1 MYFVSWKRYTLIGGI
16 LLDIGNLA
24 KKVQTPHW
32 SRVLFRKDFIMAE
45 TKSGDT
51 TSTNVASQTSQ
62 RSLSPIEASVTVLD
76 EAKTSKGKT
85 SIANGVVAKI
95 VGIAAR
101 EIDGV
106 KDVVGTGAGA
116 TISGLATRVT
126 RGDTRAQGVS
136 VEVGEREAAASINI
150 IAYYGISIP
159 QLADAIRRNII
170 DRVES
175 ITGLSVVA
183 VDIAV
188 VDLYFEEE
196 EKAEEEPR
204 VH

>member
-1 MYFVSWKRYTLIGGI
+1 MYFVFWRGI
-16 LLDIGNLA
+16 LLDIGNLVRSSA
-24 KKVQTPHW
+24 NTSLVYN
-32 SRVLFRKDFIMAE
+32 LFRKDFIMAE
-45 TKSGDT
+45 TKTGET
-51 TSTNVASQTSQ
+51 TSTNVAGQTSQ
-62 RSLSPIEASVTVLD
+62 RGLTAIEASVTVLD
-76 EAKTSKGKT
+76 DSKTSKGKT
-85 SIANGVVAKI
+85 TIANGVVAKI

-106 KDVVGTGAGA
+106 KDVVGIGAGA

-126 RGDTRAQGVS
+126 RGDTRSQGVS

-150 IAYYGISIP
+150 IAYYGVSIP

-175 ITGLSVVA
+175 MTGLSVVA

-188 VDLYFEEE
+188 IDLYFEEDEKE
-196 EKAEEEPR
+196 EAEPR

>member
-1 MYFVSWKRYTLIGGI
+1 
-16 LLDIGNLA
+16 
-24 KKVQTPHW
+24 
-32 SRVLFRKDFIMAE
+32 MAE
-45 TKSGDT
+45 TRTGDT
-51 TSTNVASQTSQ
+51 TSTTVTSQTSQ
-62 RSLSPIEASVTVLD
+62 RGLTPIEGSVTVLN
-76 EAKTSKGKT
+76 ESKTSKGKT
-85 SIANGVVAKI
+85 TIANGVVAKI

-106 KDVVGTGAGA
+106 KDVVNIGAGA

-126 RGDTRAQGVS
+126 RGDTRAHGVS

-150 IAYYGISIP
+150 IAYYGVSIP
-159 QLADAIRRNII
+159 QLADAIRRNVI

-175 ITGLSVVA
+175 MTGLSVVA

-196 EKAEEEPR
+196 EKEEEPR

>member
-1 MYFVSWKRYTLIGGI
+1 
-16 LLDIGNLA
+16 
-24 KKVQTPHW
+24 
-32 SRVLFRKDFIMAE
+32 MAE
-45 TKSGDT
+45 TRTGDA
-51 TSTNVASQTSQ
+51 TSTNVAGQTSQ
-62 RSLSPIEASVTVLD
+62 RGLTPVEASVTVLD
-76 EAKTSKGKT
+76 DKVTKGKT
-85 SIANGVVAKI
+85 TIANGVVAKI

-126 RGDTRAQGVS
+126 RGDTRSQGVN

-150 IAYYGISIP
+150 IAYYGVSIP

-175 ITGLSVVA
+175 MTGLSVVA

-188 VDLYFEEE
+188 VDLYFEEDEKE
-196 EKAEEEPR
+196 EAEPR

>member
-1 MYFVSWKRYTLIGGI
+1 LFIGEVHSIVEGTSSETPQKFRRITL
-16 LLDIGNLA
+16 LL
-24 KKVQTPHW
+24 
-32 SRVLFRKDFIMAE
+32 RKDFIMAE
-45 TKSGDT
+45 TRTGDT
-51 TSTNVASQTSQ
+51 TSTNVAGQASQ
-62 RSLSPIEASVTVLD
+62 RGLTPIEASVTVLND
-76 EAKTSKGKT
+76 AKTSKGKT
-85 SIANGVVAKI
+85 TIANGVVAKI

-106 KDVVGTGAGA
+106 KDVVSTGAGG

-150 IAYYGISIP
+150 IAYYGVSIP
-159 QLADAIRRNII
+159 QLADAIRRNVI

-175 ITGLSVVA
+175 MTGLTVIA

-188 VDLYFEEE
+188 TDLYFEEE
-196 EKAEEEPR
+196 EKEDQHPR
-204 VH
+204 VQ

>member
-1 MYFVSWKRYTLIGGI
+1 L
-16 LLDIGNLA
+16 
-24 KKVQTPHW
+24 
-32 SRVLFRKDFIMAE
+32 LFRKDFIMAE
-45 TKSGDT
+45 TRTGDT
-51 TSTNVASQTSQ
+51 TSTNVAGQTSQ
-62 RSLSPIEASVTVLD
+62 RGLTPVEASVTVLND
-76 EAKTSKGKT
+76 SKTSKGKT
-85 SIANGVVAKI
+85 TIANGVVAKI

-106 KDVVGTGAGA
+106 KAVVGTGAGA

-126 RGDTRAQGVS
+126 RGDTRSQGVS

-150 IAYYGISIP
+150 IAYYGVSIP

-170 DRVES
+170 DRVETM
-175 ITGLSVVA
+175 TGLSVVA

-188 VDLYFEEE
+188 VDLYFEDD
-196 EKAEEEPR
+196 EKEEEEPR

>member
-1 MYFVSWKRYTLIGGI
+1 
-16 LLDIGNLA
+16 
-24 KKVQTPHW
+24 
-32 SRVLFRKDFIMAE
+32 MAE
-45 TKSGDT
+45 TRTGDSAA
-51 TSTNVASQTSQ
+51 TSVASQTSQ
-62 RSLSPIEASVTVLD
+62 RGLTPMETSVTVPND
-76 EAKTSKGKT
+76 SKTSKGKT
-85 SIANGVVAKI
+85 TIANGVVAKI

-106 KDVVGTGAGA
+106 RAVVGTGAGA

-126 RGDTRAQGVS
+126 RGDTRSQGVS

-150 IAYYGISIP
+150 IAYYGVSIP

-175 ITGLSVVA
+175 MTGLSVVA
-183 VDIAV
+183 VDISV
-188 VDLYFEEE
+188 VDLYFEED
-196 EKAEEEPR
+196 EKEEEEPR

>member
-1 MYFVSWKRYTLIGGI
+1 
-16 LLDIGNLA
+16 
-24 KKVQTPHW
+24 
-32 SRVLFRKDFIMAE
+32 MAE
-45 TKSGDT
+45 TKTGDT
-51 TSTNVASQTSQ
+51 TTASIASQTSQ
-62 RSLSPIEASVTVLD
+62 RGLTPIDAEVTVLTD
-76 EAKTSKGKT
+76 SKASKGKT
-85 SIANGVVAKI
+85 TIANGVVAKI

-106 KDVVGTGAGA
+106 KAVVNIGAGA
-116 TISGLATRVT
+116 TLSGLATRVT

-150 IAYYGISIP
+150 VAYYGVSIP

-175 ITGLSVVA
+175 MTGLTVVA
-183 VDIAV
+183 VDINV
-188 VDLYFEEE
+188 NDLYFEEDEKE
-196 EKAEEEPR
+196 EAEPR